1 MHIREMVI
9 GRAKK
14 IGNRH
19 AISDLLVLRS
29 SRTDSVKRFF
39 LVFFFF
45 SYILIRGKTT
55 TTTDAVVVVG
65 CNCNGGRGGGVAEV
79 VLIRGQVRYKIS
91 FDDHVLV
98 VCWCLVPACL
108 PLLSLR
114 SVYQKQ
120 QVHQST
126 LCPSLQLC

>member
-1 MHIREMVI
+1 M
-9 GRAKK
+9 
-14 IGNRH
+14 
-19 AISDLLVLRS
+19 LLL
-29 SRTDSVKRFF
+29 
-39 LVFFFF
+39 L
-45 SYILIRGKTT
+45 
-55 TTTDAVVVVG
+55 DATAM
-65 CNCNGGRGGGVAEV
+65 GGRGGGVAEV

-126 LCPSLQLC
+126 LCPNLQLC